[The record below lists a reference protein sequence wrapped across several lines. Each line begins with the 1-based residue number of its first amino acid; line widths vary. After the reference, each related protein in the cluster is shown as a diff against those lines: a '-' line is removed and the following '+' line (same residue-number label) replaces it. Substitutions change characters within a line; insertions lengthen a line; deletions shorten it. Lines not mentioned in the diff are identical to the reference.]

1 VAIGAL
7 PAVMIDAMNSIQPVA
22 PSSHLVP
29 ASPVPRLAATALDG
43 ATYLI
48 IPAVLLPLG
57 LLLARSGIVLRPL
70 VVNGVGLV
78 LVILPATL
86 WATWWEAGQKGA
98 TPGKRLLRLRV
109 LHEQARALPSA
120 RQSVVRNMIKIALPW
135 ELGHTVA
142 LGYAN
147 MAGGEVPVWLWALT
161 ALTYGWLLGNLVLL
175 IIPSRKPVHDRLAG
189 TVVVRAELADY
200 GDY

>member
-1 VAIGAL
+1 
-7 PAVMIDAMNSIQPVA
+7 MNSIQPVA

-29 ASPVPRLAATALDG
+29 ASPVPRLAASALDG

-57 LLLARSGIVLRPL
+57 LLLARNGIVLGPL

-86 WATWWEAGQKGA
+86 WATWWEAAPKGA

-109 LHEQARALPSA
+109 LDEQARALPSA

-135 ELGHTVA
+135 
-142 LGYAN
+142 
-147 MAGGEVPVWLWALT
+147 AGAHGGAGVREHGRWRGAGLVVWTLT

-175 IIPSRKPVHDRLAG
+175 IIPSRKPVHDRLVG